1 MTSDYMVLPEGLS
14 FSVASYEKQRVHKT
28 YLTPDFH
35 GQASFKGEEIFRD
48 VFNQISKTD
57 IKSGQWTEKLLSI
70 IEGTTH
76 IIFKIPASENEPSCP
91 ETLIL

>member
-14 FSVASYEKQRVHKT
+14 ILVASYEKQRVHKT

-35 GQASFKGEEIFRD
+35 GQASFKSEEIFRD

-57 IKSGQWTEKLLSI
+57 IKIRPMNS
-70 IEGTTH
+70 
-76 IIFKIPASENEPSCP
+76 KITIHN
-91 ETLIL
+91 